1 MSTALI
7 IHRAGPQVT
16 VQDLGRSGT
25 LGLGLSRGGAMDRL
39 AIYEGAALLGQ
50 DPSCAVLEMA
60 GMGVVVVATCDTRIA
75 LTGAEMTVTLDGTPL
90 RWNACHTLP
99 KGARLDIGGVRAG
112 NYGYLHIAGG
122 IQTAPIMGS
131 RSAHLAGGVGA
142 CVSAGDHLPILA
154 DTGGDTGLGLS
165 PSERCSGGTLRVVAG
180 PQTAL
185 FQAEMLERFEQ
196 TAFARDPRSNRMGVK
211 LTYDGDRFGAADGR
225 SIVSEVVVPGDIQ
238 ITGDGTPYILTAE
251 SQTTGGYPRIG
262 TVIPSDMPKAVQTPA
277 GANLRFQF
285 IDLEVA
291 LEVEARDVSARQAL
305 KSQLKRL
312 VRDPHDI
319 RDLLSYQLISGVVS
333 GSEEEPK

>member
-1 MSTALI
+1 MSAALI

-16 VQDLGRSGT
+16 LQDLGRSGT

-39 AIYEGAALLGQ
+39 ALFEGAALLGQ
-50 DPSCAVLEMA
+50 DPNCAALEMA
-60 GMGVVVVATCDTRIA
+60 GLGVVVEATCDTRIA
-75 LTGAEMTVTLDGTPL
+75 LTGAEMTASVDGAPL
-90 RWNACHTLP
+90 RWNACHSLP
-99 KGARLDIGGVRAG
+99 KGARLEIGGVRAG
-112 NYGYLHIAGG
+112 NYGYLHITGG
-122 IQTAPIMGS
+122 VQTEPMMGS
-131 RSAHLAGGVGA
+131 RSVHLAGGVGG
-142 CVSAGDHLPILA
+142 CISAGDRLPILA
-154 DTGGDTGLGLS
+154 DKGGDAGLGLS
-165 PSERCSGGTLRVVAG
+165 PSSRCEGGTLRVVAG

-185 FQAEMLERFEQ
+185 FAADMLDTFQ
-196 TAFARDPRSNRMGVK
+196 NTSFARDPRSNRMGVK
-211 LTYDGDRFGAADGR
+211 LNYDGDRFGAADGR

-262 TVIPSDMPKAVQTPA
+262 TVIPADLPKAVQTPA
-277 GANLRFQF
+277 GATLRFQF
-285 IDLEVA
+285 IDLDTA
-291 LEVEARDVSARQAL
+291 LEIEARDAGARHAL

>member
-1 MSTALI
+1 MSAALI

-16 VQDLGRSGT
+16 VQDLGRSRT

-60 GMGVVVVATCDTRIA
+60 GMGVVVEATCDTRIA

-90 RWNACHTLP
+90 RWNACHALP
-99 KGARLDIGGVRAG
+99 KGARLDIGGVR
-112 NYGYLHIAGG
+112 
-122 IQTAPIMGS
+122 
-131 RSAHLAGGVGA
+131 AGGVGA